1 MLRQLTP
8 VCRESAPR
16 VLRTGPRYW
25 IESAVF
31 LTLLCGL
38 AVLLL
43 AGCGG
48 ANPQGRVPVSGEVTL
63 DGAPVSEALLIFSPA
78 ENSPASMSSAG
89 QENVKGVAVVTQ
101 GTFTLSQNEGPR
113 PGRYDILIQDQP
125 PEFEAFAADVAQG
138 SVPRRPQFTIPKTYG
153 QPGRLTATVTEEGPN
168 SFQFSLESRP
178 RR

>member
-8 VCRESAPR
+8 AGRETAPR

-38 AVLLL
+38 AALLL

-48 ANPQGRVPVSGEVTL
+48 ANPQGRVPASGEVTL
-63 DGAPVSEALLIFSPA
+63 DGAPVSEALVIFSPA
-78 ENSPASMSSAG
+78 NDSSAG
-89 QENVKGVAVVTQ
+89 QENVKAVAVVTQ
-101 GTFTLSQNEGPR
+101 GTFTLSQDAGPR
-113 PGRYDILIQDQP
+113 PGEYDILIQDQP
-125 PEFEAFAADVAQG
+125 PEFEAFAADVAQR
-138 SVPRRPQFTIPKTYG
+138 SVPRRPQFTIPPTYG
-153 QPGRLTATVTEEGPN
+153 QPGRLTATVSEEGPN

-178 RR
+178 GR